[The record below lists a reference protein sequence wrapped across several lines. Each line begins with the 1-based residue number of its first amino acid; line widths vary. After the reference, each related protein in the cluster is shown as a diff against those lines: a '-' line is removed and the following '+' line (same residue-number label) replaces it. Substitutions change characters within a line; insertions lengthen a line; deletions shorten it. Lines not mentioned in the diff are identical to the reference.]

1 MSLQTPLARVRGLG
15 SAKSGTDHWVG
26 QRLTAIVLL
35 PLSLWFL
42 YFATTLVGADYGAIR
57 AAVAQPWS
65 AALLATFV
73 VVVLY
78 HAQLGLQVVIE
89 DYVHV
94 RWAELSL
101 LIAVKFIALLG
112 SVAVLLAVAR
122 IALGA

>member
-42 YFATTLVGADYGAIR
+42 YFATTLVGADYAAIR
-57 AAVAQPWS
+57 AAVSQPWC

-89 DYVHV
+89 DYVHA

-101 LIAVKFIALLG
+101 LIVVKFIALLG
-112 SVAVLLAVAR
+112 SVAVLLALAR